1 MWKAQRAAVTICG
14 AVWNRSFQSR
24 LRMPAIEKARHFPA
38 SPIPSNVTA
47 PEGRQLSAV
56 SLSIYLVSSSSSWE
70 FLSLFFFVGIFFSCL
85 ALFGSALIF
94 LSTYCCLEFG
104 IKFLQQHEIDNLA
117 CTWSWSLTLNMAP
130 YSSPKTT
137 IPCIYIYIYIHN
149 MLHLECI

>member
-47 PEGRQLSAV
+47 PKGRQLSAYL
-56 SLSIYLVSSSSSWE
+56 SIISIYLVSSSSSWE

-85 ALFGSALIF
+85 VLFGSALIF

-137 IPCIYIYIYIHN
+137 IPCISIYIHN